1 MLKPVCLG
9 LAALGLLSVPA
20 FADGV
25 DLNRKSRTAKPV
37 KVIREV
43 VYQPA
48 RPLVVPPCIEIK
60 AVLLECTPRVYLP
73 YGPDWRVLQSSL
85 VIRQQTPY
93 PKLSFWPPY
102 Y

>member
-1 MLKPVCLG
+1 MLKSISSG
-9 LAALGLLSVPA
+9 LAAFGLLLVPA

-25 DLNRKSRTAKPV
+25 DLKRKARTAKPV
-37 KVIREV
+37 NVIQEV
-43 VYQPA
+43 VYQTT

-60 AVLLECTPRVYLP
+60 AVLLECGPTVYLP

-85 VIRQQTPY
+85 VLRQRTPY
-93 PKLSFWPPY
+93 PKLSSWPPY